1 MKSLSVTLFACTD
14 LSSESSKW
22 KKKKK
27 VTLVTSHFYGSKT
40 KKGLDHFE
48 KVDFMWKI
56 TLINVNK

>member
-1 MKSLSVTLFACTD
+1 M
-14 LSSESSKW
+14 EE
-22 KKKKK
+22 KKK